1 MSQSLTPLTALSVP
15 PVITNSNTLVADMSA
30 LEDLARIQ
38 LKSIT
43 ILGMIYSLASVGGQ
57 PNYKNNHAGAIQAG
71 LTYMGGITN
80 LDDVGISKQIWLILA
95 VLSWHAG
102 VSADATLSSDV
113 NTLLKEARD
122 FISLPE
128 ETLTRIY
135 LTLFVA
141 LTI

>member
-1 MSQSLTPLTALSVP
+1 MQTLTPLTALSVP
-15 PVITNSNTLVADMSA
+15 PVITDSNGLVKNMSA
-30 LEDLARIQ
+30 LEDLARLQ
-38 LKSIT
+38 LKAIT
-43 ILGMIYSLASVGGQ
+43 ILSMIYSLAAVGGK

-95 VLSWHAG
+95 TLSWHAG

-135 LTLFVA
+135 LTLFGA